1 MDIRPFRPCTS
12 ADISAVQ
19 ASTGEAA
26 ERWACE
32 WLGRGVATG
41 TVCRPL
47 DGASLHEVDEQAHW
61 FRCDGALGSVWAS
74 SRQREAMASLLF
86 AAGPTKD
93 GIARVIA
100 GEVLDALLRALA
112 RSGEAA
118 EVQAAS
124 PPAHLRDPGRR
135 AMALSLRLADEELWM
150 LMELPHA
157 DLELGVSR
165 RDGVLPAQ
173 GAIAKQTVRVDVRL
187 GESELDLGSLQTL
200 SVGDVLRLDKKLD
213 EGVELHVG
221 DQRLPCI
228 GYLAAHDG
236 DVVIELARR

>member
-1 MDIRPFRPCTS
+1 
-12 ADISAVQ
+12 
-19 ASTGEAA
+19 
-26 ERWACE
+26 
-32 WLGRGVATG
+32 
-41 TVCRPL
+41 
-47 DGASLHEVDEQAHW
+47 
-61 FRCDGALGSVWAS
+61 
-74 SRQREAMASLLF
+74 
-86 AAGPTKD
+86 
-93 GIARVIA
+93 
-100 GEVLDALLRALA
+100 
-112 RSGEAA
+112 
-118 EVQAAS
+118 
-124 PPAHLRDPGRR
+124 
-135 AMALSLRLADEELWM
+135 M